1 MHGRCG
7 DTGTDLSRAG
17 SGQGQHESGSMA
29 PMSWAP
35 PWEQA
40 ASAGPCCRHPIP
52 ARQAPAPPPR
62 RTVQS
67 SPSAGNMK

>member
-1 MHGRCG
+1 MHGCG

-17 SGQGQHESGSMA
+17 SRQGQHEGGSVA
-29 PMSWAP
+29 PM

-40 ASAGPCCRHPIP
+40 ASVGPCRHRPIP

-62 RTVQS
+62 RTMQS